1 MNRTET
7 ILKKLDNVTYLL
19 ELIRSEME
27 GMITESL
34 LDAGTTYNKKLEI
47 KELHED
53 TKKVLEG
60 FHVSLDQD
68 KGVLVEFQDGE
79 EIPFSALDS
88 DEMYDIFVRIHSSL
102 LDDTIAY
109 N

>member
-1 MNRTET
+1 MNRTES
-7 ILKKLDNVTYLL
+7 ILKKLDNITYML
-19 ELIRSEME
+19 ELVRSEME
-27 GMITESL
+27 QMITDSL
-34 LDAGTTYNKKLEI
+34 LDAGTNYNQKLEI

-68 KGVLVEFQDGE
+68 KGVVVEFQDGE

-102 LDDTIAY
+102 LDDTISY